1 MKKSSSQPNFI
12 TIDDDSNVDTF
23 IEDLEP
29 IKKIKTETQIK
40 QETIRYYCVDS
51 PKYEDNE
58 DVMIIDNPKAKT
70 AKERIQVKKEEII
83 KIEEEE
89 KELVST
95 NSPVILWINRLDNY
109 PKDKLWRNMISFEQL
124 ISEDL
129 KENSGKKS
137 LQTAFMTCCGFHLEQ
152 LLPILDQGTRL
163 TLADNWKNTAESKIK
178 KSFCGRPNFTY
189 ILPPKDPAKSYG
201 GTFHPKLWLLKFPT
215 FLRVV
220 ISSANLTTWDWSIW
234 SNCIWF
240 KDFPKKTP
248 KNTLN
253 PPKGLIRNGLDFN
266 HDFRMTLAS
275 FVQSLMPIKIQYP
288 ELIGIDIDD
297 YLISGIDIILIPSV
311 PGKYSGKEFE
321 RYGHSKI
328 GAMVRKFYPC
338 EPNNP
343 NNYLLPKKAPSYLSN
358 KQRGKFQ

>member
-40 QETIRYYCVDS
+40 QETIHYYCVDS

-129 KENSGKKS
+129 KENSKVLLFLLLSSQKGGKKS

-152 LLPILDQGTRL
+152 LLPILDQGTR
-163 TLADNWKNTAESKIK
+163 
-178 KSFCGRPNFTY
+178 
-189 ILPPKDPAKSYG
+189 
-201 GTFHPKLWLLKFPT
+201 
-215 FLRVV
+215 
-220 ISSANLTTWDWSIW
+220 
-234 SNCIWF
+234 
-240 KDFPKKTP
+240 
-248 KNTLN
+248 
-253 PPKGLIRNGLDFN
+253 
-266 HDFRMTLAS
+266 
-275 FVQSLMPIKIQYP
+275 
-288 ELIGIDIDD
+288 
-297 YLISGIDIILIPSV
+297 
-311 PGKYSGKEFE
+311 
-321 RYGHSKI
+321 
-328 GAMVRKFYPC
+328 VR
-338 EPNNP
+338 
-343 NNYLLPKKAPSYLSN
+343 S
-358 KQRGKFQ
+358 